1 MNKVFILL
9 ILFVILYSFR
19 YFEKYEDSDKFR
31 DVIVKIF
38 SQNIDYDYL
47 EPYKNSDS
55 YESIGTGFFI
65 DTDTIL
71 TASHVVQ
78 DSIRLDITI
87 PSIGKKKFKTELIC
101 FNPYYDFAI
110 LKVINLK
117 SENYLKLGDSNMIKS
132 GDKVLALGYPL
143 GQDKLKFTAGIISGI
158 HNGEIQTDAPI
169 NPGNSGGPLLNKSNE
184 VIGINVSGYRNA
196 DNIGYAVPINRFKL
210 YEESMRTSN
219 KKISFKPIV
228 GGSYINTNQEILD
241 LYKIKDE
248 GILINSVYKNGPL
261 DLAGIKQGDIIT
273 KFDKYDIDKYGE
285 INVDWFSEKMSL
297 SEILNEYSIGDKIKV
312 VGYRKNKKF
321 ETEVNMKSIEFY
333 KVRSVYPQFEKL
345 DYFIFAG
352 IIFSNLRSQHL
363 DNLDNTNLRK
373 YRLGKN
379 QLNNVVVVTKILK
392 GSYVNNLDIIN
403 SGLILKK
410 INNKDVN
417 NCNQLKELFKK
428 EKSKKYINLEFED
441 GEMLVLTTDKIIN
454 EDKFL
459 SNEFNYKIS
468 Y

>member
-1 MNKVFILL
+1 MNKIFILF

-19 YFEKYEDSDKFR
+19 YLEKYDDNDNFR
-31 DVIVKIF
+31 DVIVKIY

-65 DTDTIL
+65 DKDTIL

-101 FNPYYDFAI
+101 FNPFYDFAI
-110 LKVINLK
+110 LKTVNVTSNKFLNLG
-117 SENYLKLGDSNMIKS
+117 NSNKIKS
-132 GDKVLALGYPL
+132 GDNVLALGYPL

-169 NPGNSGGPLLNKSNE
+169 NPGNSGGPLLNKNNE

-210 YEESMRTSN
+210 YEEHMRTSKN
-219 KKISFKPIV
+219 KISFKPII

-241 LYKIKDE
+241 LYKINDE

-261 DLAGIKQGDIIT
+261 DLAGIKKGDIIT
-273 KFDKYDIDKYGE
+273 KFGDYQIDKYGE

-297 SEILNEYSIGDKIKV
+297 SEILNEYSIGDKVKV
-312 VGYRKNKKF
+312 IGYRKNNKF
-321 ETEVNMKSIEFY
+321 ETEIKIKSIDFY
-333 KVRSVYPQFEKL
+333 KIRNVFPQFEKL
-345 DYFIFAG
+345 DYFIFGG
-352 IIFSNLRSQHL
+352 IIFSNLRLPHL
-363 DNLDNTNLRK
+363 DYLDNNNLQK
-373 YRLGKN
+373 YYQGKN
-379 QLNNVVVVTKILK
+379 QLDNVIVITKVLK
-392 GSYVNNLDIIN
+392 GSYVNNLDIIT
-403 SGLILKK
+403 SGLVLKK
-410 INNKDVN
+410 INNKEVN
-417 NCNQLKELFKK
+417 DCNQLKEIFKK
-428 EKSKKYINLEFED
+428 EKKKKYINLEFED
-441 GEMLVLTTDKIIN
+441 GEILVLTTENIIK
-454 EDKFL
+454 EDNFL
-459 SNEFNYKIS
+459 SKEFNYKIN